1 MLQKNLVLGSS
12 SPYRKELLE
21 RLGVPFECV
30 SADIDESRKENESP
44 DALCRRLAREKAQK
58 VRELRPNSIIIG
70 SDQVAVLGDC
80 ILGKPHT
87 VEKAI
92 EQLSAMQGQ
101 TVYFLTALCVLDEE
115 GRAYETM
122 VPTVVTMKK
131 LSRQTIENY
140 LQREQPLNCA
150 GSAKIEKLGIALM
163 KEVQSTD
170 PTALIGLPLIETV
183 NLLAKAGLEIIPG
196 IGEDV
201 Q

>member
-1 MLQKNLVLGSS
+1 
-12 SPYRKELLE
+12 
-21 RLGVPFECV
+21 
-30 SADIDESRKENESP
+30 
-44 DALCRRLAREKAQK
+44 
-58 VRELRPNSIIIG
+58 
-70 SDQVAVLGDC
+70 
-80 ILGKPHT
+80 
-87 VEKAI
+87 
-92 EQLSAMQGQ
+92 
-101 TVYFLTALCVLDEE
+101 
-115 GRAYETM
+115 
-122 VPTVVTMKK
+122 MKK
-131 LSRQTIENY
+131 LSRKTIENY